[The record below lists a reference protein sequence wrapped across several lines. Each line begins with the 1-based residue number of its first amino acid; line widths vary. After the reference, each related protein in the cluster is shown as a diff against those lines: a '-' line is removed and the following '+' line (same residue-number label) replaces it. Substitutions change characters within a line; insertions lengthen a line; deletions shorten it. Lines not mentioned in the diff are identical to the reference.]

1 MFFNSAKS
9 CEVKK
14 YKHDKH
20 MELGL
25 YRHPII
31 NFQGPKSKGT
41 SRRMY
46 VEILICSK
54 MLEKFNFSDIFF
66 THVIHFSGEL
76 CFLSTSQLS
85 FAPEQLSTLSTVNE
99 LSTDLF
105 NSNNRLSVFS
115 RPLEGSVKDKHFQ
128 STSVFL
134 PSCTSKCH
142 SSTTMHIAKIVHF
155 MRNRLEGN
163 F

>member
-1 MFFNSAKS
+1 M
-9 CEVKK
+9 KK

-54 MLEKFNFSDIFF
+54 MLEKFYFSDIFF
-66 THVIHFSGEL
+66 THAIHFSGEL

-99 LSTDLF
+99 LSTDLC

-115 RPLEGSVKDKHFQ
+115 RPWRV
-128 STSVFL
+128 V
-134 PSCTSKCH
+134 SKTNTFKVLL
-142 SSTTMHIAKIVHF
+142 SFYQVVLQNVI
-155 MRNRLEGN
+155 
-163 F
+163 